1 MYVLALLLRFLAM
14 YNNSVT
20 MLLNL
25 IVDLQFVHVNSTFGS
40 SNSTADIAMF
50 AKHTMGHGFNVYTT
64 YTTSLIH
71 MDY

>member
-1 MYVLALLLRFLAM
+1 M

-64 YTTSLIH
+64 
-71 MDY
+71 